1 MLGDRY
7 RVIGMREAGFAEEIA
22 ETGET
27 FAENAML
34 KAESVRD
41 DTGFLSLADDSGLEV
56 HALGGAP
63 GVNSARFAGV
73 HGDDEANNH
82 LLLKQ
87 MAAQQDRR
95 ARFVSVLALA
105 SPFAPTRTFSG
116 TCDGTIIHQARGTGG
131 FGYDPLFETASGKT
145 FAEMDEAEKN
155 RISHRAN
162 AMKKLL
168 EALS

>member
-1 MLGDRY
+1 
-7 RVIGMREAGFAEEIA
+7 MREAGYDLDIE
-22 ETGET
+22 ETGAS
-27 FAENAML
+27 FSENAAI
-34 KAESVRD
+34 KAEQVRD
-41 DTGFLSLADDSGLEV
+41 ATGYLTLADDSGLEV
-56 HALGGAP
+56 AALNGAP

-73 HGDDEANNH
+73 HGDDAANNR

-87 MAAQQDRR
+87 MAGQEDRR

-105 SPFAPTRTFSG
+105 SPFAPTRLFTG
-116 TCDGTIIHQARGTGG
+116 TCEGRIIREARGTGG

-145 FAEMDEAEKN
+145 FAEMDEADKN
-155 RISHRAN
+155 QVSHRAN